1 MNDPKRRF
9 FSGDTL
15 KQALIQAANHYHL
28 APEEIAY
35 RTIEKRHGFL
45 KARRKVMIEVDPEAP
60 RLDPAAARPAAPPP
74 EAAPAPSTPSEVA
87 PVPQPQLNAEAAAE
101 TADQPEPAQAKQ
113 PGRAERPEPG
123 NRAPRSS

>member
-1 MNDPKRRF
+1 MPSRGEQPLDMNDPKRRF

-28 APEEIAY
+28 VPEEIAY

-60 RLDPAAARPAAPPP
+60 RRDPAAARPASPAATAPRHEV
-74 EAAPAPSTPSEVA
+74 EAAEPEEAGIAVA
-87 PVPQPQLNAEAAAE
+87 AGCAGGVRVVAA
-101 TADQPEPAQAKQ
+101 
-113 PGRAERPEPG
+113 
-123 NRAPRSS
+123 